1 MITAKFCDSQ
11 TTTVFGLTQ
20 WDYGQELV
28 IENAGMVIPDGTEVN
43 FYQGKLSGVAYM
55 SNNHVL
61 IPDIML
67 QDSAYITAYVYVRN
81 ERSGETILTIRLP
94 VVYRPRPEDYILP
107 EYEEYRRLIPD
118 GGEEGQ
124 TIRKQSG
131 KNYSIVWGDT
141 ADSIDLTDGV
151 LQLMSGTK
159 PIGKRVRLPASAE
172 QEIEL
177 KNDGTAIVWRYTNS
191 NEWSQLVSLE
201 ELKGP
206 PGDTPDFEIRNG
218 HLIAIYQN

>member
-1 MITAKFCDSQ
+1 MITACFRGVHK
-11 TTTVFGLTQ
+11 TTAQGLTQ
-20 WDYGQELV
+20 WDYGQFMK
-28 IENAGMVIPDGTEVN
+28 IEAEDLTIQDGVDVQYYQRTLTSTEPIHEGVVKIPD
-43 FYQGKLSGVAYM
+43 K
-55 SNNHVL
+55 
-61 IPDIML
+61 ML
-67 QDSAYITAYVYVRN
+67 QSSAEITAYVYARG
-81 ERSGETILTIRLP
+81 EACGETILTIRLP
-94 VVYRPRPEDYILP
+94 VVSRPRPEDYILP

-124 TIRKQSG
+124 AIRKQSE

-151 LQLMSGTK
+151 LQLMSGSK
-159 PIGKRVRLPASAE
+159 PIGKRVRLPAASG

-191 NEWSQLVSLE
+191 NEWSQLVALE

>member
-81 ERSGETILTIRLP
+81 ESSGETILSISLHVRN
-94 VVYRPRPEDYILP
+94 RPRPENYVLP
-107 EYEEYRRLIPD
+107 EYEEYKRLLPS
-118 GGEEGQ
+118 GGTVGQ
-124 TIRKQSG
+124 SLVKKTDTDFD
-131 KNYSIVWGDT
+131 VEWGDG
-141 ADSIDLTDGV
+141 A
-151 LQLMSGTK
+151 
-159 PIGKRVRLPASAE
+159 IG
-172 QEIEL
+172 QEI
-177 KNDGTAIVWRYTNS
+177 T
-191 NEWSQLVSLE
+191 E
-201 ELKGP
+201 EQI
-206 PGDTPDFEIRNG
+206 DEICK
-218 HLIAIYQN
+218 